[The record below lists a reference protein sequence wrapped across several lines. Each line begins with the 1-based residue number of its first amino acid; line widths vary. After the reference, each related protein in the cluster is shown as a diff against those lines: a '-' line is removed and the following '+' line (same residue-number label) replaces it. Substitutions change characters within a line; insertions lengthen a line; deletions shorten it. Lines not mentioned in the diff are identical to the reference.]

1 MAEGAKLYVLPGE
14 IGDRKVYVV
23 RKDYEEPK
31 DHPPIEISVSLQD
44 SVHWISY
51 EKKFRVKK
59 LVPKPE
65 NSNRVPPPQ
74 PFYREFPEPTGT
86 GPTHAYQVNS
96 GPARPEA
103 IGFTYEALFEFE
115 DGSGYDPHIKVNP

>member
-31 DHPPIEISVSLQD
+31 DHPAIEISVSLQD

-51 EKKFRVKK
+51 ENKFRVAK
-59 LVPKPE
+59 LVPRGVNADKA
-65 NSNRVPPPQ
+65 PPH
-74 PFYREFPEPTGT
+74 PFYREFPENPTT
-86 GPTHAYQVNS
+86 GPSHAYQTNS
-96 GPARPEA
+96 GPARPDA
-103 IGFTYEALFEFE
+103 IGFTYEAHFEFE
-115 DGSGYDPHIKVNP
+115 DGSSLDPHIRVGP